1 MQNKTFKTNYKEIT
15 DAKHP
20 FLFSLSDKK
29 LRTEKWRKRENQFVV
44 KVKNL

>member
-20 FLFSLSDKK
+20 FLSFFPLSDKK
-29 LRTEKWRKRENQFVV
+29 LRTEKWRKRENQFVYES
-44 KVKNL
+44 K